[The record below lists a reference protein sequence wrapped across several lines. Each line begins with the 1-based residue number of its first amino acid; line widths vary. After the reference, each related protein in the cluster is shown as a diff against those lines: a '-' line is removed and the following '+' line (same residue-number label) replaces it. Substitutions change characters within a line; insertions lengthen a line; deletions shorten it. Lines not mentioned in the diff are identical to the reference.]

1 MFGFMKSL
9 SSKLSYEIQMVIL
22 AVLSMIALFVYVDG
36 ITGFFN
42 VLNALLPITLILIAV
57 WLLFIKKNYMVSYII
72 LFLFV
77 FGQGLRTFIQW
88 MLSYHFFFEDF
99 MMTFS
104 LNMLLVLAACLYLL
118 LMMISI
124 YFVEGFKIQ
133 IKAWDLPML
142 GLLFGLYVYFNQGL
156 LMLLFT
162 VLYVILSE
170 STGIR
175 LATLALMLSQV
186 VTIPFIVIQ
195 RFIDDAAKNTR
206 IFDWVMNVFGL
217 VVIYFIVIALIKLLE
232 PHEKQV
238 KVVEEK

>member
-1 MFGFMKSL
+1 MFSFMKSL

-42 VLNALLPITLILIAV
+42 VLNALLPITLILIAI
-57 WLLFIKKNYMVSYII
+57 WLLFIKKNHMISYII

-88 MLSYHFFFEDF
+88 MLSYHFLFEDF
-99 MMTFS
+99 MMTFT
-104 LNMLLVLAACLYLL
+104 LNMLLVLFACLYLL
-118 LMMISI
+118 FMMISI
-124 YFVEGFKIQ
+124 YLNEGFKVQ
-133 IKAWDLPML
+133 IKPWNLPLL

-156 LMLLFT
+156 LMLLLT
-162 VLYVILSE
+162 ILYVILSE
-170 STGIR
+170 STGQR

-217 VVIYFIVIALIKLLE
+217 VIIYFIVAALIKLIQPQANE
-232 PHEKQV
+232 V
-238 KVVEEK
+238 KVIEEK